1 MGKGKLAALLL
12 TAVLLFLAEP
22 LYVDSMYKA
31 TVTADAPAGTET
43 AVSYRPAAGAPMREI
58 PFTVKEGGHASIR
71 IFSNGINELA
81 FTESAKI
88 RSVHI
93 SGKGTLNL
101 NVTDG
106 ESLKN
111 LSLKPKIRF
120 DIKVFLLLA
129 FFLLCSIYTVTGRKS
144 VFGDKTPAIKN
155 VEFLRLVFTVGVV
168 CEHTCGALKL
178 YSAGWLG
185 VEFFFILSGFFLTL
199 TFNPAKT
206 VAGFVKSK
214 FAHFAPLTLFCA
226 IGKLKLIPLLQSLLF
241 MQVWIT
247 PAMPEQSW
255 YLGVLF
261 WVGLFYFCMM
271 KTFPEK
277 YNDIIFGVLTFAA
290 YSWMNKYGWARLPR
304 GIAGIG
310 LGYFVAR
317 VFRIESAKNAPDGRP
332 NPLYSLAEAGVLFY
346 SAGTVFVKALYP
358 ENTITAIAAFAALI
372 LLFVL
377 RRGCVSRF
385 FEKPVFAKIAACS
398 FAIYMTHMLVVHD
411 MVENWRA
418 KYPAVAAADPA
429 TTAFLTVLYSCVFGW
444 AVWRYVEIPAS
455 TWLKNKLR

>member
-1 MGKGKLAALLL
+1 MDKGKLAALLL

-31 TVTADAPAGTET
+31 TVTADSPAGTET
-43 AVSYRPAAGAPMREI
+43 VVSYRSSAGAPMREI
-58 PFTVKEGGHASIR
+58 PFAVKEGGHASFR
-71 IFSNGINELA
+71 IFSNEINELSFA
-81 FTESAKI
+81 ENAKV
-88 RSVHI
+88 RSVRI

-101 NVTDG
+101 NASDG

-120 DIKVFLLLA
+120 DIKVFLLLS
-129 FFLLCSIYTVTGRKS
+129 FFLFCGIYTVTGRKS

-199 TFNPAKT
+199 TFNPVKT
-206 VAGFVKSK
+206 AVGFVKSK

-241 MQVWIT
+241 LQVWIT

-261 WVGLFYFCMM
+261 WVGLFYFCML

-290 YSWMNKYGWARLPR
+290 YTWMNKYGWARLPR

-317 VFRIESAKNAPDGRP
+317 VFRIESVKHAPDRP
-332 NPLYSLAEAGVLFY
+332 VPLYSLAEAALLLY
-346 SAGTVFVKALYP
+346 SAGTVFVKGLYP

-385 FEKPVFAKIAACS
+385 FEKPVFAKVAACS

-411 MVENWRA
+411 MVESWRA
-418 KYPAVAAADPA
+418 KYPAMAAADSV
-429 TTAFLTVLYSCVFGW
+429 TTAVVTVLYSCVFGW

-455 TWLKNKLR
+455 AWLKNKLR